1 MEEMIER
8 TLPPHHAQPRRD
20 DEDDENDDGALAT
33 SAAPPVA
40 TLEDRHDGPTAAH
53 AAERNQILRG
63 LPPEDY
69 AWLLPRLRPERL
81 RLKEVLIEPD
91 TPIAAVHFV
100 RTGVG
105 SMIATEQEGG
115 EIEVGTIGNEGL
127 VGLPVVFGA
136 ESSTY
141 RVLVQIEGDAW
152 RLPADEFRQA
162 MDERPGVRHRVLRYA
177 NAFTDQ
183 IAQSAACNRLHTVEE
198 RCARWVLMT
207 HDRVEGDA
215 FELTHEFLAVMLGVR
230 RAGVTVAL
238 GALQHAGLIRNVRGR
253 IEVLDRARLMAAACG
268 CYAVTRASY
277 RRLLD

>member
-1 MEEMIER
+1 MEEIER
-8 TLPPHHAQPRRD
+8 TLPPHHAQPRRPD
-20 DEDDENDDGALAT
+20 
-33 SAAPPVA
+33 AAPPVPA
-40 TLEDRHDGPTAAH
+40 HAAAHDDRRDDGGAH
-53 AAERNQILRG
+53 AAERNLLLRG
-63 LPPEDY
+63 LPPDDY

-81 RLKEVLIEPD
+81 RLKQVLIEPD
-91 TPIAAVHFV
+91 TPIEAVHFV
-100 RTGVG
+100 RAGVG

-136 ESSTY
+136 ASSTY

-152 RLPADEFRQA
+152 RLSADDFRQA
-162 MDERPGVRHRVLRYA
+162 MDERPGVRRRVLRYA

-183 IAQSAACNRLHTVEE
+183 IAQSAACNRLHSVEE

-207 HDRVEGDA
+207 HDRVEDDA

-238 GALQHAGLIRNVRGR
+238 GALQQAGLIRNVRGR

-268 CYAVTRASY
+268 CYAVTRATY

>member
-1 MEEMIER
+1 MEEIER
-8 TLPPHHAQPRRD
+8 TLPPHHAQPHRS
-20 DEDDENDDGALAT
+20 DEDVGKDDGADAT
-33 SAAPPVA
+33 GSAPPA
-40 TLEDRHDGPTAAH
+40 ASLEDRHDGVTAAH
-53 AAERNQILRG
+53 AAERNHLLHG

-69 AWLLPRLRPERL
+69 AWLLPKLRPERL
-81 RLKEVLIEPD
+81 RLKDVLIEPD
-91 TPIAAVHFV
+91 TPIAAVHFM

-127 VGLPVVFGA
+127 IGLPVVFGA

-141 RVLVQIEGDAW
+141 RVLIQIEGEAW
-152 RLPADEFRQA
+152 RLSADDFRQA
-162 MDERPGVRHRVLRYA
+162 MEERPAVRRRALRYA
-177 NAFTDQ
+177 HAFTDQ
-183 IAQSAACNRLHTVEE
+183 IAQSVACNRLHTVEE

-207 HDRVEGDA
+207 HDRVDGDA

-253 IEVLDRARLMAAACG
+253 IEVLDRTRLMAAACG

>member
-1 MEEMIER
+1 MEETER
-8 TLPPHHAQPRRD
+8 TLPPHFAQPHR
-20 DEDDENDDGALAT
+20 EHGDGADAT
-33 SAAPPVA
+33 TDDAASVA
-40 TLEDRHDGPTAAH
+40 TLEIRQDGVAAAH
-53 AAERNQILRG
+53 GAERNHLLRG
-63 LPPEDY
+63 LPLDDY

-81 RLKEVLIEPD
+81 RLKQVLIEPD
-91 TPIAAVHFV
+91 TPIAAVHFI
-100 RTGVG
+100 RAGVG

-152 RLPADEFRQA
+152 RLSADDFRRA
-162 MDERPGVRHRVLRYA
+162 MDERPGVRHRMLRYA

-207 HDRVEGDA
+207 HDRVDGDL

-238 GALQHAGLIRNVRGR
+238 GALQHAGLLRNVRGR
-253 IEVLDRARLMAAACG
+253 IEVLDRARLMAASCG